1 MSNRD
6 GTKTGVGYSA
16 AFSSRD
22 SAGAMYFELDS
33 AIIAAIKHARSF
45 CADDV
50 VRTLQ
55 NVFDEMKGRRK
66 AHLN

>member
-1 MSNRD
+1 
-6 GTKTGVGYSA
+6 
-16 AFSSRD
+16 
-22 SAGAMYFELDS
+22 MYFELDS